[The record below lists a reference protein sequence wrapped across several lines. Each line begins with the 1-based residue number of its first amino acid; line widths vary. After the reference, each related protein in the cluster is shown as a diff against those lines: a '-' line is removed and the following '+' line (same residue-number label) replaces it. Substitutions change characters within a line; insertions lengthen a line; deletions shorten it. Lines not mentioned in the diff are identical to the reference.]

1 MIYEYFIRLLEW
13 CKVNVL
19 LIENKR
25 STYFKEGEVWWCS
38 VGLNIGEEEFGKGP
52 TFRRPVLIF
61 KKFSKN
67 SFLGLPLTG
76 REKKGSWYVPCVV
89 GGKIGSVML
98 NQARIFDGKRLESRI
113 VEMKNDDFEIIKVRF
128 RELYCPIK
136 FVTPPLEGEAGISG
150 KSQIVP

>member
-13 CKVNVL
+13 WK
-19 LIENKR
+19 I
-25 STYFKEGEVWWCS
+25 S
-38 VGLNIGEEEFGKGP
+38 
-52 TFRRPVLIF
+52 

-89 GGKIGSVML
+89 GGKIGSVIL
-98 NQARIFDGKRLESRI
+98 NQARIFDRKRPGSRI
-113 VEMKNDDFEIIKVRF
+113 MEINSEDFEMIKVKF

-136 FVTPPLEGEAGISG
+136 FVTPPLTGEAGVGG
-150 KSQIVP
+150 KSRIVP